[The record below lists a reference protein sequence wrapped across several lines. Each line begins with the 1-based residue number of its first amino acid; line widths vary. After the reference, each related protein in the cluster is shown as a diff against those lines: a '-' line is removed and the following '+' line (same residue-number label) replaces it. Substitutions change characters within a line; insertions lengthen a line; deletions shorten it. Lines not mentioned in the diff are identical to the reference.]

1 MALLGYSARII
12 VSSENIGRS
21 LQSWT
26 GLGFEV
32 QGESAGRVRLTDGQ
46 VLLTLMSDHC
56 SSPTLAYSHTDVAS
70 LMKEFTEAGI
80 DAADCSAAS
89 GGTISML
96 CIAVPECGMIYVHEE
111 SNPTITPASKEQSPM
126 LGYFDALVLGV
137 SNVENVK
144 NWTERAGFFIQE
156 ERSVPFPQV
165 DVTDG
170 LAVLSFRKMIPRR
183 FLSYCTDIDRAY
195 LDEIDRVCREA
206 AIQCNIINTDII
218 KLTMPEGTVIMI
230 SNDLISERGI

>member
-12 VSSENIGRS
+12 VSSENISQS

-46 VLLTLMSDHC
+46 VLLTLMSDNC
-56 SSPTLAYSHTDVAS
+56 SSPSLAYSHTDVAS
-70 LMKEFTEAGI
+70 LMKDLSDAGI
-80 DAADCSAAS
+80 DASDCSPTS
-89 GGTISML
+89 GGTMSTV
-96 CIAVPECGMIYVHEE
+96 CIAAPECGIIYVHEE
-111 SNPTITPASKEQSPM
+111 SNPTIALASKEQSPM
-126 LGYFDALVLGV
+126 LGYFDALVIGV
-137 SNVENVK
+137 SDVNNVK
-144 NWTERAGFFIQE
+144 NWAERAGYFLQE
-156 ERSVPFPQV
+156 ERRVPFPQA

-170 LAVLSFRKMIPRR
+170 LVTLSFREMTPRR